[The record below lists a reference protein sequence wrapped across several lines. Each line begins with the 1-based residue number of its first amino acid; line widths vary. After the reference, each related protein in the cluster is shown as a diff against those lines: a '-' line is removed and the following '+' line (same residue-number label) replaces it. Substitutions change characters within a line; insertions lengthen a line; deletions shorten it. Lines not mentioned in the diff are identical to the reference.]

1 LSVLSDWYIILKSK
15 NGVWVAGLEGLD
27 TLKARSLQKSMK
39 RRGDDD
45 DKSPV
50 ATPGAA
56 AAYIASLTEELA
68 QIAKRNGLIPLG
80 YILDMAR
87 LEADQVARG
96 TGGPDAGGLDG

>member
-1 LSVLSDWYIILKSK
+1 
-15 NGVWVAGLEGLD
+15 VAGLEGFD

-39 RRGDDD
+39 SRGDDD
-45 DKSPV
+45 DKAPQ

-68 QIAKRNGLIPLG
+68 QIAKRNGLVPLG

-96 TGGPDAGGLDG
+96 ASAVDATGLDG

>member
-1 LSVLSDWYIILKSK
+1 
-15 NGVWVAGLEGLD
+15 
-27 TLKARSLQKSMK
+27 MK

-45 DKSPV
+45 DKAPV

-87 LEADQVARG
+87 LEADQVARATSG
-96 TGGPDAGGLDG
+96 QDAGGLDGRVPVSYGSPVSLRPSVRGQAETRQKDPARMTVGD